1 MNQIEVLQ
9 ESNDALLQRF
19 KQEKDIHEK
28 EIEQVSGSYQD
39 KFIQM
44 KERETLL
51 EL

>member
-1 MNQIEVLQ
+1 MLQ

-28 EIEQVSGSYQD
+28 EIDQISTSYQD

-51 EL
+51 EV